1 MNQTSNTCH
10 LSSDGIWDLGSPA
23 GSFSCYNCLKTSQP
37 PAWHCC
43 CRVCT
48 HLRRGISDP
57 SKDATCFSDLR
68 ISRRASSRDPSN
80 KMPYATTFSF
90 TVVFK
95 KAIALLE
102 LCQRSA
108 VSFLRRAWARITIS
122 KLSKSFAQRGNE
134 LSTTSPFALGVGPEQ
149 NSLNLMQLRRTCDY
163 TNMWPGNCS
172 WNIGGSLFGNK
183 PEELLSIDTIRNV

>member
-1 MNQTSNTCH
+1 MPATIAEKL
-10 LSSDGIWDLGSPA
+10 LSFPLGTVVA
-23 GSFSCYNCLKTSQP
+23 GYARTFG
-37 PAWHCC
+37 
-43 CRVCT
+43 
-48 HLRRGISDP
+48 RGISDP
-57 SKDATCFSDLR
+57 SSQGYHMFLHDLR

-90 TVVFK
+90 TIVFK

-149 NSLNLMQLRRTCDY
+149 NSENLMQLRRTCDY
-163 TNMWPGNCS
+163 TNM
-172 WNIGGSLFGNK
+172 
-183 PEELLSIDTIRNV
+183 